1 MDGTHRDTSMRLV
14 LASVPLQAL
23 MMVGAA
29 GLLFGG
35 MSSAPAQNVQVNM
48 QFGPPGGSD
57 SRVAVVVPLEGCQP
71 SGYNPDGSNPGDPV
85 ANGFSPSALGSV
97 AGCVDSYFYDG
108 TDNAPDVAYLPVTC
122 CGG

>member
-23 MMVGAA
+23 MMVAAA

-48 QFGPPGGSD
+48 QFGPPGSPVSD
-57 SRVAVVVPLEGCQP
+57 VVVPLEGCQP
-71 SGYNPDGSNPGDPV
+71 SGYQPDGSDPGAPA
-85 ANGFSPSALGSV
+85 ANWFSPSSLGPG
-97 AGCVDSYFYDG
+97 AGCLSTYFYDG
-108 TDNAPDVAYLPVTC
+108 TDGAPDVVYLPVTC

>member
-1 MDGTHRDTSMRLV
+1 MDGKHRDTSMRLV

-35 MSSAPAQNVQVNM
+35 ASASPSPGQDIQVYMQPGPGGGPATGIVVPVEACPAIADAPA
-48 QFGPPGGSD
+48 
-57 SRVAVVVPLEGCQP
+57 VPDAGWT
-71 SGYNPDGSNPGDPV
+71 SGASHLTI
-85 ANGFSPSALGSV
+85 ACASPYYWV
-97 AGCVDSYFYDG
+97 G
-108 TDNAPDVAYLPVTC
+108 TDKAPDVAYMPGTC

>member
-23 MMVGAA
+23 MMLGAA

-35 MSSAPAQNVQVNM
+35 MSSAPAQNGQVNV
-48 QFGPPGGSD
+48 QFGPPGGPG
-57 SRVAVVVPLEGCQP
+57 SRYAVMVPLEGCQP
-71 SGYNPDGSNPGDPV
+71 ARYNPDLSAPGDP
-85 ANGFSPSALGSV
+85 ASDWTSSSALGSV
-97 AGCVDSYFYDG
+97 AGCVNSYYYDG
-108 TDNAPDVAYLPVTC
+108 TDNAPDVVYLPVTC

>member
-1 MDGTHRDTSMRLV
+1 MDGKHRDTSMRLV

-35 MSSAPAQNVQVNM
+35 ASTSPAPGQDIQVYVQP
-48 QFGPPGGSD
+48 GPGGGPATGIVLPVEACPAIAD
-57 SRVAVVVPLEGCQP
+57 GPGIAP
-71 SGYNPDGSNPGDPV
+71 SGWTPG
-85 ANGFSPSALGSV
+85 ASASRHSLACASPYYWV
-97 AGCVDSYFYDG
+97 G
-108 TDNAPDVAYLPVTC
+108 TDKAPDVAYMPGPC

>member
-29 GLLFGG
+29 GLVFGG
-35 MSSAPAQNVQVNM
+35 MSSAPVQDIQVNVQP
-48 QFGPPGGSD
+48 GPAGAPVSG
-57 SRVAVVVPLEGCQP
+57 VVVVPFEGCP
-71 SGYNPDGSNPGDPV
+71 ASGYAPDGS
-85 ANGFSPSALGSV
+85 SPSAFTSV
-97 AGCVDSYFYDG
+97 AGCLNPYFYDG
-108 TDNAPDVAYLPVTC
+108 TDNAPDVMYMPVTC

>member
-35 MSSAPAQNVQVNM
+35 VSSAPAQNVQVNM
-48 QFGPPGGSD
+48 QFSPPGSPVSG
-57 SRVAVVVPLEGCQP
+57 VVVPLEGCQP
-71 SGYNPDGSNPGDPV
+71 GSYNPDGSDPALPV
-85 ANGFSPSALGSV
+85 TNGLAPSALGPG
-97 AGCVDSYFYDG
+97 AGCLNPYFYDG
-108 TDNAPDVAYLPVTC
+108 TDNAPDVVYLPVTC

>member
-1 MDGTHRDTSMRLV
+1 MDGMHRDTSMRLV

-48 QFGPPGGSD
+48 QFAPAGSPD
-57 SRVAVVVPLEGCQP
+57 SRVAVLVPLEGCQP
-71 SGYNPDGSNPGDPV
+71 SGYRSDGSSSGAPAG
-85 ANGFSPSALGSV
+85 AYWSSLATV
-97 AGCVDSYFYDG
+97 AGCVDSYSYDG
-108 TDNAPDVAYLPVTC
+108 TDNAPDVVYLPVTC

>member
-23 MMVGAA
+23 MMIGAA

-35 MSSAPAQNVQVNM
+35 MSSAPAQDGQVNV
-48 QFGPPGGSD
+48 QFGPPGGPG
-57 SRVAVVVPLEGCQP
+57 SRVSFVVPLEGCQP
-71 SGYNPDGSNPGDPV
+71 SGYNPDGFNSEDPG
-85 ANGFSPSALGSV
+85 ASGLSRSALGP
-97 AGCVDSYFYDG
+97 GCMNTYFYDG
-108 TDNAPDVAYLPVTC
+108 TDGAPDVVYLPVTC

>member
-29 GLLFGG
+29 GLVFGG
-35 MSSAPAQNVQVNM
+35 MSSAPVQDIQVNVQP
-48 QFGPPGGSD
+48 GPPVSGY
-57 SRVAVVVPLEGCQP
+57 VVVPLEGCQA
-71 SGYNPDGSNPGDPV
+71 SGFNPDGPAPGDP
-85 ANGFSPSALGSV
+85 AASWFSPSAITS
-97 AGCVDSYFYDG
+97 AAACQDTYSYDG
-108 TDNAPDVAYLPVTC
+108 TDNAPDVVYLPVTC

>member
-35 MSSAPAQNVQVNM
+35 VSSAPAQNVQVNM
-48 QFGPPGGSD
+48 QFGPPGSPVSG
-57 SRVAVVVPLEGCQP
+57 VVVPLEGCQP
-71 SGYNPDGSNPGDPV
+71 DGYNPDGSDP
-85 ANGFSPSALGSV
+85 ALPATNGFSPSALGPG
-97 AGCVDSYFYDG
+97 ADCMNTYFYDG
-108 TDNAPDVAYLPVTC
+108 TDNAPDVVYLPVTC